1 MLTWM
6 FGAIVPAA
14 ALCMAALLAEQA
26 TRARRL
32 PGRWIWVF
40 AMILSILLPVVGP
53 WLPATT
59 PVRLSLL
66 QIPLAGARPVL
77 ALQPLDALGP
87 SLWLALSVATLLGL
101 ALSALLVQR
110 RSRAWRRTRIGD
122 VEVYLA
128 REAGPAVFGLWQPHI
143 VLPEWL
149 SNAPPRQRELALA
162 HEQSHLVA
170 RDPQLLACAL
180 VLVSIMPWNLPL
192 WWQLL
197 RLRRA
202 IEIDCDER
210 VLRAGGDLV
219 DYGETLIQLSQ
230 HQSRFAGLMSATSEP
245 QSFLERRIQIM
256 SSEISRWSRLAAVLW
271 MCLAVGA
278 VAVATELT
286 PPAGETPHAVR
297 SNAPDST
304 AAGAAKVEADIA
316 VAQAQKAKRSA
327 EGVEHAEDSG
337 RAEDAQEAA
346 DAEAAAKEAM
356 HDADEQMAD
365 ANEAMHDAEEQKA
378 EAEAAK
384 REAEAAKHEAEVA
397 KREAEAAAAEA
408 RAKKQA
414 AEAAGSR

>member
-1 MLTWM
+1 MFTWM
-6 FGAIVPAA
+6 VSAIVPAGV
-14 ALCMAALLAEQA
+14 LCIAALLAEQA
-26 TRARRL
+26 MRARRL
-32 PGRWIWVF
+32 PGRWIWIA
-40 AMILSILLPVVGP
+40 AMSLSILLPVLAP
-53 WLPATT
+53 WLPATN

-66 QIPLAGARPVL
+66 QIPLSGASSVP

-87 SLWLALSVATLLGL
+87 SLWLALSAATLFGL

-110 RSRAWRRTRIGD
+110 RSRAWRLTRMGN

-128 REAGPAVFGLWQPHI
+128 REAGPAVFGLWEPHI

-149 SNAPPRQRELALA
+149 NDAPPRQRELALA
-162 HEQSHLVA
+162 HEQSHVVA

-192 WWQLL
+192 WWQLI
-197 RLRRA
+197 RLRCA

-230 HQSRFAGLMSATSEP
+230 HQSRFSGLMAAASESR
-245 QSFLERRIQIM
+245 SFLERRIQIM
-256 SSEISRWSRLAAVLW
+256 SSEISRWSRLAAALW

-286 PPAGETPHAVR
+286 PPADETLHAVR
-297 SNAPDST
+297 SNAPDAT
-304 AAGAAKVEADIA
+304 AAGAAKVQAEIA
-316 VAQAQKAKRSA
+316 VTQAQKAKRSA
-327 EGVEHAEDSG
+327 EGVERAEDSG

-356 HDADEQMAD
+356 HDADEQMAA
-365 ANEAMHDAEEQKA
+365 ANEAMHDAEEQKV